1 MRIRGRSLF
10 PSTLQERRALK
21 RFGADCIRVP
31 RRMNPFAVA
40 RHVERLARGSQ
51 PDAMLIRHLVEI
63 DRLRPNPAP
72 SPGVDLPAEPD
83 SRLTDAVR
91 ASRRKQDAFSAIQ

>member
-10 PSTLQERRALK
+10 PGTLQERRTLK
-21 RFGADCIRVP
+21 RFGADLIRVP

-40 RHVERLARGSQ
+40 RHLERLACGAQ

-63 DRLRPNPAP
+63 DRLRPHPVP
-72 SPGVDLPAEPD
+72 SPGLDFPYEPND
-83 SRLTDAVR
+83 RLGDAVH
-91 ASRRKQDAFSAIQ
+91 